1 MRLSGAK
8 LMGLVKTCVGDFR
21 QKYLHTDPGYETF
34 WVGGLDVP
42 PSFPGLEEGKLSFTR
57 AEIEGCFEPA
67 IKRVEDM
74 LREMSA
80 ARAGDEGG
88 RVSVSLFILSL
99 GDIVECDGSEA
110 NELQNIFLAGSFA
123 CADWV
128 TKRIKEAVRYT
139 GAPTVWVGHD
149 CIPYGAVLQARQL
162 DYVNVQTS

>member
-1 MRLSGAK
+1 
-8 LMGLVKTCVGDFR
+8 MGLVKTCVGDFR

-88 RVSVSLFILSL
+88 RVS
-99 GDIVECDGSEA
+99 
-110 NELQNIFLAGSFA
+110 NIFLAGSFA